1 MPLTHESLPARP
13 PYDSATAALLERI
26 EPLGIFR
33 TMTVQ
38 NIPSWRAPVDEVRA
52 GFLLRHPDVDL
63 EDVEVLRQNG
73 TTFPAAVA
81 RTVQSAS
88 VGRPGPLF
96 LSLHGGGLVM
106 GCRFNGL
113 LTVVPWLRR
122 HGGVIVSPEYRL
134 APEHPAP
141 AGVED
146 CYATLCWAVEHA
158 EDLGADPRRI
168 VVVGPSA
175 GGGLSAG
182 TLLMAR
188 DRQGPAVLGGLLD
201 YPMLDDRSGMQHWQ
215 DSVSARQYPDDGT
228 WPAAYNNVAWDA
240 ALGERRGTELVT
252 PYEAPARATWLGG
265 LPPLFISVASAE
277 VFRDEDVA
285 FASRV
290 WCDGGDAEL
299 HVYPGGTHAME
310 FVNARWLAQGLTA
323 ARDLWMERLLRPE
336 DPRLNVLAVAQAGT
350 YPVLTERFLAGGG
363 LGEDC

>member
-1 MPLTHESLPARP
+1 MADTYEALPARP

-26 EPLGIFR
+26 EPLGVFR
-33 TMTVQ
+33 AMTVE

-52 GFLLRHPDVDL
+52 GFLVRHPDVDL
-63 EDVEVLRQNG
+63 EDADVVRDDG
-73 TTFPAAVA
+73 TSFPVA
-81 RTVQSAS
+81 IVRSSRDVAG
-88 VGRPGPLF
+88 GRPGPLF
-96 LSLHGGGLVM
+96 LSLHGGGLIM

-122 HGGVIVSPEYRL
+122 YGGVIVSPEYRL
-134 APEHPAP
+134 APESPAP

-146 CYATLCWAVEHA
+146 CYATLCWVVEHA
-158 EDLGADPRRI
+158 EALGADPDRV

-201 YPMLDDRSGMQHWQ
+201 YPMLDDRTGLPGWQ
-215 DSVSARQYPDDGT
+215 GSVSARQYPDDGT
-228 WPAAYNNVAWDA
+228 WPTAYNDVAWEA

-252 PYEAPARATWLGG
+252 PYEAPARAAWLGG
-265 LPPLFISVASAE
+265 LPPLFVSVASAE

-290 WCDGGDAEL
+290 WHDGGDAEL

-323 ARDLWMERLLRPE
+323 ARDLWMERLLHPE
-336 DPRLNVLAVAQAGT
+336 DPRLNVAAVAQAGT
-350 YPVLTERFLAGGG
+350 YPALTEELFAARLR
-363 LGEDC
+363 

>member
-1 MPLTHESLPARP
+1 MLQRSQCNSYGMSRTHEELPARP
-13 PYDSATAALLERI
+13 AYDSATAALLERI
-26 EPLGIFR
+26 EPLGVFG

-38 NIPSWRAPVDEVRA
+38 KIPSWRVPADEVRA
-52 GFLLRHPDVDL
+52 GFLLKHPDIDL
-63 EDVEVLRQNG
+63 EDVDVLRQDG
-73 TTFPAAVA
+73 TTLPAAVA
-81 RTVQSAS
+81 RSAQGAC

-113 LTVVPWLRR
+113 STVVPWLRR
-122 HGGVIVSPEYRL
+122 YGGVIVSPEYRL
-134 APEHPAP
+134 APEDPAP

-158 EDLGADPRRI
+158 EDLGADPRRV

-240 ALGERRGTELVT
+240 ALGERRGTARSWSPHTRPPPALHGWADCRRCSSQWPPPRSSGMRMSPSPPGCGATAVMPSCTST
-252 PYEAPARATWLGG
+252 PGALTPWSSSMRGGSRRGSLPRATCGWRGC
-265 LPPLFISVASAE
+265 FV
-277 VFRDEDVA
+277 RRT
-285 FASRV
+285 RV
-290 WCDGGDAEL
+290 SMFW
-299 HVYPGGTHAME
+299 PW
-310 FVNARWLAQGLTA
+310 R
-323 ARDLWMERLLRPE
+323 RPE
-336 DPRLNVLAVAQAGT
+336 PIRL
-350 YPVLTERFLAGGG
+350 
-363 LGEDC
+363 